1 MLQNAS
7 QVNAVQD
14 GRTEEPVVWS
24 SPEKDTLMATMQI
37 LSGLGKRNVSNIT
50 FCYIT
55 RGISVHERK

>member
-1 MLQNAS
+1 MTKTLNTGRLMHQDAS

-37 LSGLGKRNVSNIT
+37 
-50 FCYIT
+50 
-55 RGISVHERK
+55 